1 MWSLLRGP
9 GLGGWK
15 KQGTEHHGGSAKA
28 SPLQSTGS
36 VLGAPC
42 RLSGLILTTA
52 HSTERKTEAQRG

>member
-15 KQGTEHHGGSAKA
+15 KQWTEHHGTQAVCWE
-28 SPLQSTGS
+28 PRVCYL
-36 VLGAPC
+36 VY
-42 RLSGLILTTA
+42 LTIA